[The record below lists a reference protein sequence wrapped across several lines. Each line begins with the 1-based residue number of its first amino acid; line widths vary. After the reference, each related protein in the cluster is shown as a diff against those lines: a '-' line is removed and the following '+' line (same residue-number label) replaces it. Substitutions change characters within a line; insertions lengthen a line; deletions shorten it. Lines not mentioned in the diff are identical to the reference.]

1 MKNHFTKT
9 IVAIATTLI
18 LFSCSKDDDRP
29 NYSEENFMTGFL
41 TSSGFSASTDAS
53 INGGSYEFGTEFTP
67 LVKGKITSLK
77 VKPPA
82 TNGALRITIWDKST
96 ATATVIRSE
105 TVNVTAANTEQGFD
119 IVDLELTA
127 NHQYA
132 ITMNSDDWYNHRR
145 TGNTD
150 VTYPITSGNIRI
162 DNYKWI
168 GGTTQSYPTNIALSY
183 YAGDVSFNFIQI
195 D

>member
-9 IVAIATTLI
+9 IVAAAALI
-18 LFSCSKDDDRP
+18 LFSCSKDDGP
-29 NYSEENFMTGFL
+29 SYTEENFMTGFM
-41 TSSGFSASTDAS
+41 TNSGFNATTVTQ
-53 INGGSYEFGTEFTP
+53 INSGTYEFGLEFTP

-77 VKPPA
+77 VKLPDVNA
-82 TNGALRITIWDKST
+82 ALRVTIWDKST
-96 ATATVIRSE
+96 ATATVVRTE
-105 TVNVTAANTEQGFD
+105 TVNVTTADTEQGFD
-119 IVDLELTA
+119 IADLELTA

-132 ITMNSDDWYNHRR
+132 ITMNSNDWYERRR
-145 TGNTD
+145 TGGTN
-150 VTYPITSGNIRI
+150 VTYPITSGNIQI

-168 GGTTQSYPTNIALSY
+168 SGATQAYPVNIALNY

>member
-1 MKNHFTKT
+1 MKNHLKKT
-9 IVAIATTLI
+9 VLAIAAFM
-18 LFSCSKDDDRP
+18 LFSCSKDDGP
-29 NYSEENFMTGFL
+29 TYSEENFMAAFL
-41 TSSGFSASTDAS
+41 TTSGFSATTTPY
-53 INGGSYEFGTEFTP
+53 INSATYEFGLEFTP

-77 VKPPA
+77 VKLPDA
-82 TNGALRITIWDKST
+82 NAALRVTIWDKSST
-96 ATATVIRSE
+96 TPTVVRTE
-105 TVNVTAANTEQGFD
+105 TVNVTTADTEQGFD
-119 IVDLELTA
+119 IADLELTA

-132 ITMNSDDWYNHRR
+132 ITMNSNDWYERRR
-145 TGNTD
+145 TGGTN

-168 GGTTQSYPTNIALSY
+168 SGTAQAYPVNIALNY

>member
-9 IVAIATTLI
+9 ILVLLAITVS
-18 LFSCSKDDDRP
+18 SCSKDDGP
-29 NYSEENFMTGFL
+29 NYSEENFLSGFL
-41 TSSGFSASTDAS
+41 TNSGFSAVTDS
-53 INGGSYEFGTEFTP
+53 SVNSGDYEFGLEFTP

-77 VKPPA
+77 VKLPA
-82 TNGALRITIWDKST
+82 SNSALRVTIWDKST
-96 ATATVIRSE
+96 ATATVIRTE
-105 TVNVTAANTEQGFD
+105 TVNVTAADTEQGFD
-119 IVDLELTA
+119 IADLELQA
-127 NHQYA
+127 NKQYA
-132 ITMNSDDWYNHRR
+132 ISMNSNDWYNHRR

-168 GGTTQSYPTNIALSY
+168 SGTTQTYPTNIALSY

>member
-9 IVAIATTLI
+9 ILVLLAITVS
-18 LFSCSKDDDRP
+18 SCSKDDGP
-29 NYSEENFMTGFL
+29 NYSEENFLSGFL
-41 TSSGFSASTDAS
+41 TNSGFSAVTYSSVNSGD
-53 INGGSYEFGTEFTP
+53 YEFGLEFTP

-77 VKPPA
+77 VKLPA
-82 TNGALRITIWDKST
+82 SNSALRVTIWDKST
-96 ATATVIRSE
+96 ATATVLRTE
-105 TVNVTAANTEQGFD
+105 TINVTAADTEQGFD
-119 IVDLELTA
+119 IPDLELTA

-132 ITMNSDDWYNHRR
+132 ITMNSNDWYNHRR

-168 GGTTQSYPTNIALSY
+168 SGTTQTYPTNIAPSY

>member
-1 MKNHFTKT
+1 MKNHFTQA
-9 IVAIATTLI
+9 IVLLVAAITLV
-18 LFSCSKDDDRP
+18 SCSKDDDGP
-29 NYSEENFMTGFL
+29 TFNEENFFNGFL
-41 TSSGFSASTDAS
+41 INSGFSAITDAN

-77 VKPPA
+77 VKLPA
-82 TNGALRITIWDKST
+82 TNTTLRVTIWDKST
-96 ATATVIRSE
+96 TTATVIRTE
-105 TVNVTAANTEQGFD
+105 TVNVTAADTEQGFD
-119 IVDLELTA
+119 IPDLELTA

-162 DNYKWI
+162 DSYKWI
-168 GGTTQSYPTNIALSY
+168 GGTTQTYPTNIALSY
-183 YAGDVSFNFIQI
+183 YAGDVSFNFLQI
-195 D
+195 E